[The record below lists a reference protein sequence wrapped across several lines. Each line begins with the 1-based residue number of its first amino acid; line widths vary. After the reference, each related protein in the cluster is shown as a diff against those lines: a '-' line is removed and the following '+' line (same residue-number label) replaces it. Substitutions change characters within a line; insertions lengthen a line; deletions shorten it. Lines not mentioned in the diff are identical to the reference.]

1 MLFLY
6 SEERNT
12 FINAE
17 QIESI
22 CVSSDANIDDA
33 VSIKVYIKGE
43 DAGAGYIMGRGKK
56 KDLEILKQRAERAVM
71 ELAETWDGIVRI

>member
-43 DAGAGYIMGRGKK
+43 DAGYIMGRGKK

>member
-22 CVSSDANIDDA
+22 RVFSDANIDDS
-33 VSIKVYIKGE
+33 VSIKVYVKGDDE
-43 DAGAGYIMGRGKK
+43 GYIMGRCKK
-56 KDLEILKQRAERAVM
+56 KK
-71 ELAETWDGIVRI
+71 T

>member
-17 QIESI
+17 RIESI
-22 CVSSDANIDDA
+22 RVSSDANIDDS
-33 VSIKVYIKGE
+33 VSIKVYVKGE
-43 DAGAGYIMGRGKK
+43 DAGYIMGRGKK
-56 KDLEILKQRAERAVM
+56 K
-71 ELAETWDGIVRI
+71 T